1 VPTLQAPLPDVHFAV
16 GEVDDSEHSCG
27 VIQSDSVEF
36 HVAV

>member
-1 VPTLQAPLPDVHFAV
+1 VPLLQTPVPEVHFAV
-16 GEVDDSEHSCG
+16 GEVDDIEHSCG

>member
-1 VPTLQAPLPDVHFAV
+1 VPLLQAPVPDVHFAV
-16 GEVDDSEHSCG
+16 GEVDDTEQSCG